1 MPIRL
6 FKCPACGYERRSLRE
21 KPRCNHNQEEE
32 GIPLRVAVMGE
43 ILVAPE
49 TKFMEPRDKERGK
62 SIMKDQEKLLK
73 ERAKE
78 HARANDYHDLIQN
91 NTDEMAKRV
100 GWVNDKG
107 RIKTKVEDK

>member
-6 FKCPACGYERRSLRE
+6 FKCPACGYERRSMRA

-32 GIPLRVAVMGE
+32 GTPFPLCEMEEV
-43 ILVAPE
+43 LTAPE

-62 SIMKDQEKLLK
+62 SILKDQEKILK

-78 HARANDYHDLIQN
+78 HARANDYHDLVQN
-91 NTDEMAKRV
+91 NNDEMGKRV
-100 GWVNDKG
+100 GWLNEKG
-107 RIKTKVEDK
+107 RVKTKVEDA